1 MADEQ
6 RPARPDQASDPLP
19 VQGSLTAMAAVDL
32 SDAKREL
39 LAKMM
44 RGEAGKRAGPSAIT
58 RRAAD
63 AVVPLTAAQRQV
75 WLHAVTAPDTPLYNE
90 SITIHRL
97 GSFDL
102 AIFEASFRELLR
114 RHESWRTSF
123 SFQGAEPVQ
132 IIHPEVS
139 FDLKVDDISHL
150 PAAERDAAA
159 LTIGTADAMEPIDL
173 TMAPLF
179 RARIV
184 KLADDNHRFYLT
196 LHHIIFDGV
205 AIYRVII
212 PELAAIYDAFSAGR
226 PSPLSDPE
234 IGYGDYALWQQDYL
248 EGPQIRNQIGY
259 WQTALADA
267 PPKLELTGDRPRPIE
282 PTYAGSMEVFTI
294 DAGLTEALKALS
306 LSRGVTLYMTLLAAF
321 KAMLHRYSGETD
333 IIVGG
338 VTDVRRRPE
347 LERVVG
353 YFLNTLALRS
363 RPAGELRF
371 SDYLQQVRD
380 TMLGALGASE
390 VPFDEVVRTLNFKRT
405 AGTHPLFNIL
415 FSVEPPVDPF
425 PAGWDLTQMDVVV
438 GGAKFDLYLELD
450 ERPEGMI
457 GRFLYSTELFD
468 AGTIRRMIA
477 HWLTMLQGVVDNA
490 DCELARLPLITEADA
505 RAIER
510 WNATAR
516 PAACTTLTEA
526 VAAQI
531 AASPDA
537 SAIIFGDQTVTYRKL
552 DAQADSIAAALQR
565 QGIRRGSLVAIAIE
579 RSPAMVAAMLGIL
592 RVGAAY
598 LPLDPNFPAARLS
611 YIIEDAAPD
620 LLLTEDALAGQVP
633 FPQGSVLRI
642 EDIDPAERRSG
653 SAAFTAN
660 DLAYVLYTSGSTGRP
675 KGVEIEHRALINLL
689 DSMRHEP
696 GFTARDSLLSVTTPS
711 FDIAMLE
718 LFLPLISGGRLIIA
732 PAGTVRDPGALKDLI
747 ETARPTVMQATPTM
761 WQALVDAGWP
771 GAATL
776 KILSGGEPLA
786 RSLADDLATRSA
798 QLWNMY
804 GPTETTIWS
813 TVHKVEP
820 GSGPVA
826 IGRPIANTQ
835 TYVLDQHGRSV
846 PPGVIGELYI
856 GGTGLARGYRRQPG
870 LTGERFAE
878 RPAAPGVRLYRTGD
892 LARQSSDGSLFCL
905 GRTDNDLKIR
915 GFRIAV
921 EEIEGALARLDGVS
935 AAAVRSWPDGQGG
948 QALTAYVVATSACP
962 ATSELRSDLER
973 LLPDY
978 MIPSRFV
985 HLQDLPTTPN
995 GKTDRKALPP
1005 PVQEVMPQEIAPPT
1019 GLIEEQL
1026 AVIWSELL
1034 NGVPVSRHDRFM
1046 DLGGHS
1052 LLVAKLIRRVETKFG
1067 KKISMA
1073 SFFRA
1078 QRLDEM
1084 ARLLEGDHQA
1094 MAYVPI
1100 QPNGWRPP
1108 LLWLEGTV
1116 VHLPLA
1122 KALGQ
1127 DQPFLGVPF
1136 DEVLVT
1142 RPGETKSF
1150 EEYASDLIRVIRK
1163 IQPEGPYYLG
1173 GWCVA
1178 GLLAYEVGIQLR
1190 AAGDEVA
1197 LLLLGDVVNPETVE
1211 PAAMLGASKLFSHV
1225 RQLVHP
1231 VRGTRSEYVRERL
1244 ENLLIKLQL
1253 RPANPHWSGDPAR
1266 EALDMAALA
1275 YRPGIFDRDVAMFHS
1290 SWITTDLVKADWASR
1305 IEGATIAQQFP
1316 APHAE
1321 LLKSPNIEQAA
1332 VLLKEQL
1339 VAAQARSSRPE
1350 PTPLRIPKAAKC

>member
-1 MADEQ
+1 LA
-6 RPARPDQASDPLP
+6 PDDPP
-19 VQGSLTAMAAVDL
+19 PITTAEELDVGLVAQIGRHGVTHLQCTPSMAAVIAADRSGL
-32 SDAKREL
+32 GALAGLRQL
-39 LAKMM
+39 LLG
-44 RGEAGKRAGPSAIT
+44 GEALPPA
-58 RRAAD
+58 
-63 AVVPLTAAQRQV
+63 L
-75 WLHAVTAPDTPLYNE
+75 
-90 SITIHRL
+90 
-97 GSFDL
+97 
-102 AIFEASFRELLR
+102 
-114 RHESWRTSF
+114 
-123 SFQGAEPVQ
+123 
-132 IIHPEVS
+132 
-139 FDLKVDDISHL
+139 VDDI
-150 PAAERDAAA
+150 
-159 LTIGTADAMEPIDL
+159 
-173 TMAPLF
+173 
-179 RARIV
+179 
-184 KLADDNHRFYLT
+184 
-196 LHHIIFDGV
+196 
-205 AIYRVII
+205 
-212 PELAAIYDAFSAGR
+212 R
-226 PSPLSDPE
+226 P
-234 IGYGDYALWQQDYL
+234 
-248 EGPQIRNQIGY
+248 
-259 WQTALADA
+259 
-267 PPKLELTGDRPRPIE
+267 
-282 PTYAGSMEVFTI
+282 
-294 DAGLTEALKALS
+294 
-306 LSRGVTLYMTLLAAF
+306 
-321 KAMLHRYSGETD
+321 
-333 IIVGG
+333 
-338 VTDVRRRPE
+338 
-347 LERVVG
+347 
-353 YFLNTLALRS
+353 ALR
-363 RPAGELRF
+363 G
-371 SDYLQQVRD
+371 Q
-380 TMLGALGASE
+380 
-390 VPFDEVVRTLNFKRT
+390 
-405 AGTHPLFNIL
+405 
-415 FSVEPPVDPF
+415 
-425 PAGWDLTQMDVVV
+425 
-438 GGAKFDLYLELD
+438 
-450 ERPEGMI
+450 
-457 GRFLYSTELFD
+457 
-468 AGTIRRMIA
+468 
-477 HWLTMLQGVVDNA
+477 
-490 DCELARLPLITEADA
+490 
-505 RAIER
+505 
-510 WNATAR
+510 
-516 PAACTTLTEA
+516 
-526 VAAQI
+526 
-531 AASPDA
+531 
-537 SAIIFGDQTVTYRKL
+537 
-552 DAQADSIAAALQR
+552 
-565 QGIRRGSLVAIAIE
+565 
-579 RSPAMVAAMLGIL
+579 
-592 RVGAAY
+592 
-598 LPLDPNFPAARLS
+598 
-611 YIIEDAAPD
+611 
-620 LLLTEDALAGQVP
+620 LL
-633 FPQGSVLRI
+633 
-642 EDIDPAERRSG
+642 
-653 SAAFTAN
+653 
-660 DLAYVLYTSGSTGRP
+660 
-675 KGVEIEHRALINLL
+675 
-689 DSMRHEP
+689 
-696 GFTARDSLLSVTTPS
+696 
-711 FDIAMLE
+711 
-718 LFLPLISGGRLIIA
+718 
-732 PAGTVRDPGALKDLI
+732 
-747 ETARPTVMQATPTM
+747 
-761 WQALVDAGWP
+761 
-771 GAATL
+771 
-776 KILSGGEPLA
+776 
-786 RSLADDLATRSA
+786 
-798 QLWNMY
+798 NMY

-995 GKTDRKALPP
+995 GKT
-1005 PVQEVMPQEIAPPT
+1005 

-1108 LLWLEGTV
+1108 LLWLEGT
-1116 VHLPLA
+1116 LA